1 MTPAIANLIRKNET
15 NKITSTLQTS
25 RKLGMITLDDYLL
38 DLVKKGVIS
47 RETAIDAAQDDKD
60 LEARL

>member
-1 MTPAIANLIRKNET
+1 M
-15 NKITSTLQTS
+15 
-25 RKLGMITLDDYLL
+25 GMITLDDALY
-38 DLVKKGVIS
+38 DLVKRGLIT